1 MQFKEFPNLMEKRAH
16 SELNPKDW
24 VAKNIMD
31 VIDNNNIYIH
41 FGNIEKVGI
50 DPVTQW
56 ETPNGV
62 YAWQLNAYKKKIKER
77 VADYKNAAIKTL
89 GGYGLSEK
97 STTAEIMAVLKQ
109 VPENNRVLVN
119 ALNTI
124 RGDGTGVSIMNIF
137 PFRDDSKYVHI
148 LEAKSGLK
156 WLKLYKGNASM
167 ADLKHACETLE
178 MYLLNSNKDI
188 SKVISFDV
196 FSVLSDDKEVFGKKV
211 SFDQNEMS
219 WVKMIY
225 GIDNKHIKAVLNTI
239 DKGND
244 SKLER
249 LWYVRKLVVNVA
261 EYVGYDRSNINKVIY
276 HIVERVA
283 RRLDTNDAKRAAIKT
298 VLFRAMGYDAI
309 RDDGGGILYNSGEPS
324 QVVFLTPNS
333 YIVKKTMN
341 NDSLSRLKRQEWF
354 GYDSQTGQDS
364 TQKFENSHVT
374 TAKLGKPVK
383 AFQ

>member
-178 MYLLNSNKDI
+178 TYLLNSNKDI
-188 SKVISFDV
+188 SK
-196 FSVLSDDKEVFGKKV
+196 
-211 SFDQNEMS
+211 
-219 WVKMIY
+219 
-225 GIDNKHIKAVLNTI
+225 
-239 DKGND
+239 
-244 SKLER
+244 
-249 LWYVRKLVVNVA
+249 
-261 EYVGYDRSNINKVIY
+261 
-276 HIVERVA
+276 
-283 RRLDTNDAKRAAIKT
+283 
-298 VLFRAMGYDAI
+298 
-309 RDDGGGILYNSGEPS
+309 
-324 QVVFLTPNS
+324 
-333 YIVKKTMN
+333 
-341 NDSLSRLKRQEWF
+341 
-354 GYDSQTGQDS
+354 
-364 TQKFENSHVT
+364 
-374 TAKLGKPVK
+374 
-383 AFQ
+383 